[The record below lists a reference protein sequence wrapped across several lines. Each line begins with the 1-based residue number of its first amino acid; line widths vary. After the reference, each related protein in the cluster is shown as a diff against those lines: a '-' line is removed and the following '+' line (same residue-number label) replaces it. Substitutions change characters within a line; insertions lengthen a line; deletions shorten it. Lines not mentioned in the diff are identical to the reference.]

1 MKQNKFISTTLILV
15 IGGFITKVLGF
26 IIRII
31 YTRIVKEEAISL
43 YTLITPTYSLIVSIA
58 AGFLPIALSKLISE
72 NKNNNQRI
80 VFNSII
86 LILIIDIILISITI
100 LFAKTI
106 AYNLLKEKRTL
117 YLIYSIV
124 FTIPFI
130 SISSI
135 FKGYFFGKQRM
146 HPNVISNIMEQLI
159 RIIIIITIIPKL
171 VKINIVYG
179 VIGFI
184 LINIITELVSCLVFI
199 SLLPKGCKVK
209 KDNLKLNRKD
219 LKEILNVS
227 LPLISSRLIGNIGFF
242 LEPILLTQILLKKGF
257 SNSYILNNYGIYNAY
272 AISLLTLPN
281 FFIMAISSSIIP
293 EISKYYSKNNI
304 KIVQKRFKQAL
315 LISFLIGLSCSIFI
329 FIFRNK
335 LLWILYRT
343 IKGSNYIKILG
354 PVFVLFYIEG
364 PLTSTLQAI
373 DKAKDTFKITTIGIL
388 IKLLF
393 ISLLSY
399 LKCGIYALIISEIIN
414 IFVVV
419 ILSANKVRKELF

>member
-31 YTRIVKEEAISL
+31 YIRIVKEEAISL

-80 VFNSII
+80 LFNSII
-86 LILIIDIILISITI
+86 LIIIIDIILISITI

-135 FKGYFFGKQRM
+135 FKGYYFGKQRM

-184 LINIITELVSCLVFI
+184 LINIITELISCLIFI
-199 SLLPKGCKVK
+199 SFLPKGSKVK
-209 KDNLKLNRKD
+209 KGNLKLNKKD
-219 LKEILNVS
+219 LKKILNVS

-373 DKAKDTFKITTIGIL
+373 NKAKDTFKITTIGIL